1 MVELLLQIT
10 RAEDDR
16 LHGTARLTTAAEAQA
31 FSGML
36 ELMRVLEELVPGTE
50 HLFPRAA
57 RPRVGSFT
65 EERNR
70 SDG

>member
-1 MVELLLQIT
+1 MVELLLQIA

-36 ELMRVLEELVPGTE
+36 ELMRVLEELVPGTG
-50 HLFPRAA
+50 HHFPRAGA
-57 RPRVGSFT
+57 GADRVLHEGA
-65 EERNR
+65 EQERE
-70 SDG
+70 